1 MEPRFVTAADVA
13 RRAGVSR
20 SVVSR
25 AFTPGASVAP
35 ETRARVLEAAEALGY
50 RVNRL
55 ARTLHR
61 DRSDLVGIIGAN
73 LGNPYIAAQFDALSA
88 ALQAEGL
95 QTLLVNLRP
104 DPCPGAEAPDLG
116 RAVERL
122 LEYRVRTVVLLSGAA
137 PDELVRLCAANGVRM
152 VLINR
157 PAPAAGALADVID
170 SDAAGGGRLAA
181 RRLIAAGCRRLAV
194 VLSESRTSAKL
205 ARADAFCAEAARAG
219 LTVRRW
225 TQGPNSYETG
235 VAAARS
241 LLAEGDPARIDGIF
255 GVTDEIA
262 LGAMNTARH
271 ELGLA
276 VPERLSV
283 IGFDDAPISGWSS
296 HRLTTVRQSLP
307 ALTGATLEAILG
319 PADAAVS
326 HRAIAVDLVERGSV
340 APARGPAPA

>member
-20 SVVSR
+20 SAVSR

-73 LGNPYIAAQFDALSA
+73 LGNPYISAQFDALSA

-104 DPCPGAEAPDLG
+104 DPRPGAEPPDLG

-205 ARADAFCAEAARAG
+205 ARADAFCAEAASGG

-241 LLAEGDPARIDGIF
+241 LLEGGAARIDGIF

-276 VPERLSV
+276 VPHRLSV
-283 IGFDDAPISGWSS
+283 IGFDDAPISAWSS

-307 ALTGATLEAILG
+307 ALTGATLEAILC

-326 HRAIAVDLVERGSV
+326 HRAVAVDLVERGSV
-340 APARGPAPA
+340 APARGSAPG